1 MRRAFAAAGAALL
14 LASASAFAAPPES
27 ETIHIVQSGETL
39 NGVAN
44 RAKVSRT
51 EIIKANNLKEPYALR
66 TGQKLAI
73 PRKATPKALKAA
85 PIPNPPAT
93 TTATKAAGNKTQA
106 SLEQATSHIVAP
118 GETLGG
124 IAIRAKVPRVL
135 IAEANGLKPPY
146 DVRVG
151 QKLMIPRTRRYTTKA
166 GDTGF
171 AVAYQYGVPWPDI
184 AVANGLDAN
193 APLPAGKVLLI
204 PTVLNPP
211 PIAATSPASVATPSP
226 TPVAVAKPPAAA
238 RFAWPLDGPVRR
250 GWKPHTSSDFHD
262 GLDITAP
269 RGAAVSAA
277 GAGTVLFA
285 AKEKEQ
291 FGNLVVIDH
300 GEGWYTAYAFLSRI
314 TVKKGHKVKRGE
326 RVGLVGDT
334 GMAKGNELHFE
345 VRKNGTPIDPMTEL
359 PDAP

>member
-1 MRRAFAAAGAALL
+1 MRRALASAGAALL
-14 LASASAFAAPPES
+14 LASATAWAAPPER
-27 ETIHIVQSGETL
+27 ETVHIVESGETL
-39 NGVAN
+39 NGIAN

-73 PRKATPKALKAA
+73 PRKAPATALKAA

-93 TTATKAAGNKTQA
+93 TTAAAGKTSQV
-106 SLEQATSHIVAP
+106 SPELETSHIVTT

-124 IAIRAKVPRVL
+124 IASRAKVPRVL

-146 DVRVG
+146 AVRVG

-211 PIAATSPASVATPSP
+211 PIAATSPAPAATPSP